1 MNIELLNQ
9 RKLLLML
16 FDLLCNNLDNYI
28 KNENL
33 IFKSNNNDYNLILK
47 DLETIYDNFEKK
59 LTKKIFYISKL

>member
-1 MNIELLNQ
+1 
-9 RKLLLML
+9 ML

-33 IFKSNNNDYNLILK
+33 IFKSNNNDYNIILK

-59 LTKKIFYISKL
+59 LTKKNFYISKL